1 MQAKGRRELQRK
13 ARCAPQSARTRP
25 KRESA
30 VKQGVKGSQL
40 GAHIVAEDFFGQD
53 FAELHAFL
61 VEGVEI
67 PQEALKHDFV
77 LKVGEQGAEGARCQ
91 SAAVNEARVAVPG
104 KPFVGIVVIFSESE
118 SGDLRGEVGVEFSL
132 IGAAVD

>member
-1 MQAKGRRELQRK
+1 MNCSGKPGARRLRR
-13 ARCAPQSARTRP
+13 ARART
-25 KRESA
+25 ESA
-30 VKQGVKGSQL
+30 VEQSVKSCQF
-40 GAHIVAEDFFGQD
+40 GAHVVAEDFFGQY
-53 FAELHAFL
+53 FAELYAFL
-61 VEGVEI
+61 IERVEI

-91 SAAVNEARVAVPG
+91 PAAVNEARVAVPG
-104 KPFVGIVVIFSESE
+104 KPFVGIVVVFSESE